1 MRFLLTL
8 MLLSTVAS
16 ARAADDAPWGVG
28 NVVDIE
34 YEPHKVVYDVA
45 VADAAAFER
54 VLDRASYLSTV
65 YNADPFRAS
74 IVLVLH
80 GDELPF
86 FDTRKFAQYED
97 LMRRAQSLTVGGTI
111 ELRMCRI
118 AAAAHGMQP
127 EHIHGFVQI
136 IPMADAEIVR
146 LQQEEGYVYMR

>member
-1 MRFLLTL
+1 MRFLLILTL
-8 MLLSTVAS
+8 LPMFAGAQTVE
-16 ARAADDAPWGVG
+16 DAPWGSG
-28 NVVDIE
+28 NIHDIE

-45 VADAAAFER
+45 VADADAFGR
-54 VLDRASYLSTV
+54 VLDRASTLSAV
-65 YNADPFRAS
+65 YHADPFRAS

-80 GDELPF
+80 GDELPL
-86 FDTRKFAQYED
+86 FDTRKFAQHEE

-111 ELRMCRI
+111 ELRMCRL

-127 EHIHGFVQI
+127 QHIHGFVQI

>member
-8 MLLSTVAS
+8 TLAS
-16 ARAADDAPWGVG
+16 ILGGVQAADDAPWGAG
-28 NVVDIE
+28 TVVDIE

-80 GDELPF
+80 GDELPL
-86 FDTRKFAQYED
+86 FDTRKFAQHKE
-97 LMRRAQSLTVGGTI
+97 LMQRAQSLTVGGTI

-118 AAAAHGMQP
+118 AARTACTVP
-127 EHIHGFVQI
+127 ISTSSNI
-136 IPMADAEIVR
+136 ADQSASSASCR
-146 LQQEEGYVYMR
+146 